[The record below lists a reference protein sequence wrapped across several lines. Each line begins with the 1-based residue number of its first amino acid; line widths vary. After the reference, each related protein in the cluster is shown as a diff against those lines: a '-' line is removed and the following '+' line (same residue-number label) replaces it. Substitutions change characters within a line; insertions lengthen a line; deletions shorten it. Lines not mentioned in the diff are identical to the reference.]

1 MRWKNNFIQLFL
13 VLTKSK
19 TWYFFSLILL
29 LGNTVFHTALMKKD
43 YEILTL
49 LMDQEFNIDQQ
60 NRQGKTVLHLAILN
74 KNFTIFNLLMG
85 QNPDLKLLD
94 EDGNSYMDL
103 ALWNFDQNIFTKLS
117 SELEDKMKDLATG
130 CTWLHY
136 AAQHNLIK
144 PAEILLTNGY
154 DVDIRDKKKQ
164 SPLHYAV
171 AHKKVFITYFL
182 NLTKFIFSFSKKF
195 SLDFIKLCFDF

>member
-1 MRWKNNFIQLFL
+1 MEKQFYPAFLL
-13 VLTKSK
+13 VLLLRIVNHVI
-19 TWYFFSLILL
+19 FHCFS
-29 LGNTVFHTALMKKD
+29 GNTVFHTALMNKD
-43 YEILTL
+43 YEIFTL

-103 ALWNFDQNIFTKLS
+103 ALWNFDQNIFTKLI
-117 SELEDKMKDLATG
+117 SELDDKTRDSATG

-136 AAQHNLIK
+136 AAQNNLIK
-144 PAEILLTNGY
+144 PAEILLTKGY
-154 DVDIRDKKKQ
+154 EVDERDKKKQ
-164 SPLHYAV
+164 TPLHYAV
-171 AHKKVFITYFL
+171 TNKKV
-182 NLTKFIFSFSKKF
+182 IFFH
-195 SLDFIKLCFDF
+195 I

>member
-1 MRWKNNFIQLFL
+1 
-13 VLTKSK
+13 
-19 TWYFFSLILL
+19 
-29 LGNTVFHTALMKKD
+29 MKKD

-103 ALWNFDQNIFTKLS
+103 ALWNFDENIFTKLI
-117 SELEDKMKDLATG
+117 SELGDKLRDSATG

-136 AAQHNLIK
+136 AAQNNLTK
-144 PAEILLTNGY
+144 PAEILLTKGY
-154 DVDIRDKKKQ
+154 DVDIRDRREQ
-164 SPLHYAV
+164 TPLHYAV
-171 AHKKVFITYFL
+171 AHKKVKVFL
-182 NLTKFIFSFSKKF
+182 FENFKDFFFSKFLSTILDLGTKMEFKF
-195 SLDFIKLCFDF
+195 